1 MPRERILVVDDETNS
16 VSSLKEIL
24 SDEGY
29 DVSVTED
36 GLNALDM
43 IQSDPP
49 DLLLLDVWLPGMD
62 GIEVLKTVKTYH
74 PEIEVLV
81 MSGHGTI
88 DTAVKATKLTCRQSE
103 RTKMSPLTCSMRRIR
118 SGLMARRMFQRPPMV
133 RRNRETR

>member
-1 MPRERILVVDDETNS
+1 MPQERILVVDDETNIAN
-16 VSSLKEIL
+16 SLKEIL

-62 GIEVLKTVKTYH
+62 GIEV
-74 PEIEVLV
+74 
-81 MSGHGTI
+81 
-88 DTAVKATKLTCRQSE
+88 
-103 RTKMSPLTCSMRRIR
+103 
-118 SGLMARRMFQRPPMV
+118 
-133 RRNRETR
+133 

>member
-1 MPRERILVVDDETNS
+1 MPRERILVVDDETNI

-62 GIEVLKTVKTYH
+62 
-74 PEIEVLV
+74 
-81 MSGHGTI
+81 
-88 DTAVKATKLTCRQSE
+88 
-103 RTKMSPLTCSMRRIR
+103 
-118 SGLMARRMFQRPPMV
+118 
-133 RRNRETR
+133 

>member
-1 MPRERILVVDDETNS
+1 MPRERILVVDDETNI

-74 PEIEVLV
+74 PENRSPGHVWTRNHRH
-81 MSGHGTI
+81 SGKS
-88 DTAVKATKLTCRQSE
+88 D
-103 RTKMSPLTCSMRRIR
+103 
-118 SGLMARRMFQRPPMV
+118 
-133 RRNRETR
+133 